1 MILICVSWYGPLI
14 TYDKDMYKDVSGGF
28 IFLFAGGDF
37 LDKHIWA
44 LFQTLDEKTGTLHSE
59 NPHSSLQVSFY
70 QKFLYHKA
78 QLFIN

>member
-44 LFQTLDEKTGTLHSE
+44 LFQDLRWEGWNS
-59 NPHSSLQVSFY
+59 
-70 QKFLYHKA
+70 A
-78 QLFIN
+78 